1 MTFLKVLLF
10 IFLFYFLLRI
20 LGRWFAPKL
29 FQYAVKKT
37 EQRFQQQFNDYQ
49 GQRETEAPEG
59 EVSVSKKP
67 GARKNNK
74 ESVGEYIDYEEID

>member
-10 IFLFYFLLRI
+10 FFLFYFLIRL

-37 EQRFQQQFNDYQ
+37 EQRFQQQYNHYQ
-49 GQRETEAPEG
+49 GQHEKETEG
-59 EVSVSKKP
+59 EVSISKKP
-67 GARKNNK
+67 GNRKNNQ
-74 ESVGEYIDYEEID
+74 EPLGEYIDYEEID

>member
-10 IFLFYFLLRI
+10 IFLFYYLLKL

-37 EQRFQQQFNDYQ
+37 EQRFQQQYNHYQ
-49 GQRETEAPEG
+49 GQHEPKAEG
-59 EVSVSKKP
+59 EVSISKKP
-67 GARKNNK
+67 GNRKNNQ
-74 ESVGEYIDYEEID
+74 EPLGEYIDYEEID